1 MDNQI
6 GEQQP
11 VVKKPSTLSYII
23 ITVLIVVLLSLVG
36 LFLYRQYI
44 QIKPVKIIVP
54 SIKTQTVSPTVVVSP
69 AVTPVNTEEKD
80 LQGIQIDS
88 STDDINGIEQDINK
102 L

>member
-1 MDNQI
+1 M
-6 GEQQP
+6 
-11 VVKKPSTLSYII
+11 
-23 ITVLIVVLLSLVG
+23 VLIIVLLSLVG
-36 LFLYRQYI
+36 IFIYRQYI

-54 SIKTQTVSPTVVVSP
+54 SAQPQASPTMAVSP

-88 STDDINGIEQDINK
+88 SADDLNGIEQDINK